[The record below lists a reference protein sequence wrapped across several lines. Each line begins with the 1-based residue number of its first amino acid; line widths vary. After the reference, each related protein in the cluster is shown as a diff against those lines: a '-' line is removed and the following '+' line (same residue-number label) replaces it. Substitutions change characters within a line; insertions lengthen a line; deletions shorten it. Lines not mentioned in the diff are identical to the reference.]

1 MFGVASPGSRHRHQ
15 WGEGGHEWSE
25 LYQAQGHHQPV
36 SKTNLPAAASRSL
49 VVSKF
54 PPCSCGVF
62 SFVSP
67 SPLAPWGSLMT
78 HTSSASFLHLC
89 LLGCSPKSPP
99 HRPRPPNQLVSLPS
113 TRSPGLE
120 ISAHSM
126 CLVSSLNSR
135 AQPSTLR
142 RRREGRKV
150 LTWRPSLPASSGF
163 GTLQCATCHPPYH
176 SHPEA

>member
-99 HRPRPPNQLVSLPS
+99 PIAPAPPQS
-113 TRSPGLE
+113 TRFFTLHQVSWLGNLGSQHVSRVLSEFTGPAIHPKETEGGKEGFDLATFLAGILRIWDPSVRHLPPAIPLSP
-120 ISAHSM
+120 
-126 CLVSSLNSR
+126 
-135 AQPSTLR
+135 
-142 RRREGRKV
+142 
-150 LTWRPSLPASSGF
+150 
-163 GTLQCATCHPPYH
+163 
-176 SHPEA
+176 